1 MMDRFTVKQRLGDG
15 CHGTVYLADD
25 ALRGEDVAIKVVEVG
40 HCASELTDARLSGEI
55 ALHGKL
61 ADFRYV
67 LRMHDVHVLTWGS
80 SRLLLLSMEYADG
93 GTFRDWLRQNQ
104 ANLEVRHTAGIE
116 YFQQVCEGV
125 ASAHDAGIV
134 HRDLKPENM
143 LLVGN
148 VLKAADFGAAGLAD
162 VAQVPPIAD
171 PGDSSPCLGTPT
183 YMSPEQFTATYADE
197 VDHRADIYALGLVL
211 FELVHPKCRPPF
223 TGTFQRLRDRH
234 VNVAPHTLPDAPEN
248 VARVVARCLKKNPA
262 DRYANVWTLLDDLEG
277 RGQADDV
284 GYSQQE
290 SSWKRARSCKSQG
303 DFRAALRHCQDVLET
318 APDHFEAKG
327 MLADFEMR
335 REQAQQLYATAERD
349 MNSHTLAESVLLV
362 QEAIQTFPNHP
373 AGRLV
378 QARLAARAREYR
390 EHVERGAE
398 AVHQGHWEA
407 GLEHLQQA
415 KALSP
420 NAPGLAQAIECV
432 TQTTRHIE
440 ETRGYIRDAI
450 SNRDRRWALS
460 LARSVDRYVA
470 EARRQISSSYDRDVT

>member
-1 MMDRFTVKQRLGDG
+1 MDRFTVRHRLGDG
-15 CHGTVYLADD
+15 CHGTVYLAND
-25 ALRGEDVAIKVVEVG
+25 ALRGEDVAIKVVEVS
-40 HCASELTDARLSGEI
+40 HDASELTDARLSGEI
-55 ALHGKL
+55 VLHGKL

-104 ANLEVRHTAGIE
+104 ANLEVRRTAGVE

-143 LLVGN
+143 LFVGN

-162 VAQVPPIAD
+162 VAPITLLAD
-171 PGDSSPCLGTPT
+171 PGDLPPCLGTPT

-223 TGTFQRLRDRH
+223 SGTFQRLRDRH
-234 VNVAPHTLPDAPEN
+234 VNVVPPTLPDAPEN
-248 VARVVARCLKKNPA
+248 VARVVHRCLQKNPA
-262 DRYANVWTLLDDLEG
+262 MRYASVWDLLRDLEHG
-277 RGQADDV
+277 GEPDQLDEIFGPRA
-284 GYSQQE
+284 SWE
-290 SSWKRARSCKSQG
+290 SARWFEAQR
-303 DFRAALRHCQDVLET
+303 DFNAAMQRCREVLE
-318 APDHFEAKG
+318 AVPDHTAAKE
-327 MLADFEMR
+327 MLANLEMR
-335 REQAQQLYATAERD
+335 REQAQHLYATAEREMD
-349 MNSHTLAESVLLV
+349 GRGLTESIALV
-362 QEAIQTFPNHP
+362 KEAIQVFPSHP
-373 AGRLV
+373 SGPLV
-378 QARLAARAREYR
+378 LARLAARAREYHDHM
-390 EHVERGAE
+390 ELGAD
-398 AVHQGHWEA
+398 ALRQGRWEA

-415 KALSP
+415 RALRP

-432 TQTTRHIE
+432 TQTMRHIE
-440 ETRGYIRDAI
+440 EFRGYINTAI
-450 SNRDRRWALS
+450 NNGDRRWALS

-470 EARRQISSSYDRDVT
+470 EARRQISGGYNGNMT